1 MCGRASFPPLLTG
14 APLRRRIVYECIAEF
29 DQVRE
34 LILQAGMDLGL
45 DRNDREVVRVELF
58 TGGEKVPAS
67 SLIIERSSTT
77 YYSFDPE
84 PRVRESRSRR
94 GMLDRLMRDQV
105 IEQAEHQAPL
115 IPAG

>member
-1 MCGRASFPPLLTG
+1 VGQSQFSTVADRRASQATDRLQVH
-14 APLRRRIVYECIAEF
+14 RRV

-45 DRNDREVVRVELF
+45 DRNDREVVRVERL
-58 TGGEKVPAS
+58 TAGEKVPAS
-67 SLIIERSSTT
+67 SLIIERRSTT
-77 YYSFDPE
+77 YYSFDPK
-84 PRVRESRSRR
+84 PRVRKSRSRR
-94 GMLDRLMRDQV
+94 GLLDKLMRDQV